1 MYNKAIHW
9 VQAMNITEHNAITE
23 VVCVMGEEW
32 GGEGEGS
39 EYSSSIRLR
48 PK

>member
-32 GGEGEGS
+32 GGRGRGVN
-39 EYSSSIRLR
+39 IVLA
-48 PK
+48 